1 MKKINYTLILAFI
14 ALSSLFTACQRNG
27 DMPDI
32 TDANSTVD
40 HLIFKEVFYI
50 GYCTYRDLSSMG
62 FKSQYS
68 RYEDA
73 NYLVICN
80 PTNKP
85 ISLENMAIACHVVDP
100 SIQYSFQKDGNG
112 DFTKRYYGI
121 GGMSYF
127 PNDPVTK
134 KPHVIQPGDSV
145 IIVNYACDH
154 QKKFL
159 AENETTEEEA
169 KKNYYGWEALPDYSN
184 LPKDKTFELCNQH

>member
-1 MKKINYTLILAFI
+1 MKKINYTLILVFM

-80 PTNKP
+80 PTHKP
-85 ISLENMAIACHVVDP
+85 ISLENMALACHVVDP

-134 KPHVIQPGDSV
+134 KPHIIQPGDSV
-145 IIVNYACDH
+145 IVV
-154 QKKFL
+154 K
-159 AENETTEEEA
+159 
-169 KKNYYGWEALPDYSN
+169 
-184 LPKDKTFELCNQH
+184 